1 MYIKL
6 TTDEMAQRLMEVDA
20 LGNEDGCYQACYDLC
35 EWLQEI
41 DDDSGVESEFD
52 AIAIRCDYDYLSLP
66 DIREQYSIEFA
77 LDKYW
82 NHSDYENID
91 DATVAWLL
99 EKTLTVLQV
108 KDDRYVI
115 GRF

>member
-6 TTDEMAQRLMEVDA
+6 TTDEAAQRLMEVDA

-35 EWLQEI
+35 EWLQDI
-41 DDDSGVESEFD
+41 DDDSGHESEFD

-66 DIREQYSIEFA
+66 DIREQYSIEFG

-82 NHSDYENID
+82 NHSDHENID

-99 EKTLTVLQV
+99 EKTPTVLHI
-108 KDDRYVI
+108 KYDMYVI